1 MEIGPLH
8 SGEHYKILKA
18 EIPAG
23 GRMPTHYATSEAFII
38 VTGGRAEII
47 FSDQEV
53 RLQAG
58 STFLI
63 PARKP
68 HTLNVIED
76 FKACIILAP
85 AAGVEF
91 AKNLNGKLKGSKIS
105 Y

>member
-1 MEIGPLH
+1 MKIGPLH

-18 EIPAG
+18 EIPG
-23 GRMPTHYATSEAFII
+23 GSRMPTHYATSEAFII
-38 VTGGRAEII
+38 VISGTAEII

-53 RLQAG
+53 HLQTG
-58 STFLI
+58 SSFLI

-85 AAGVEF
+85 AASIFLFVL
-91 AKNLNGKLKGSKIS
+91 A
-105 Y
+105 